1 LALLVVGL
9 AAQLVVHRRRGALL
23 LTRARG
29 ASTAQLVGVLA
40 VEALLVSGAAALAGL
55 AVAVALVPARS
66 SALSIGLVVA
76 LVAGCVAFM
85 AVGCWRVVRRAGHD
99 GRADTVAVRPSLRR
113 TAVEVLLVV
122 VAVVG
127 LVVVR
132 RRGVGSAD
140 GADPYLATVPVLL
153 AVGAGLLALRAYP
166 YLLRPMLRVVRGA
179 AGAVSFVSLARAAR
193 QPPVATLPLAVLLL
207 GLGFSVFASSV
218 ETTVVRGQQ
227 DSAWRQVGGDYRFDS
242 GALSG
247 RQVRRAAAVDG
258 VTTAVPALTRDD
270 IDVRDE
276 EGRPSDARLL
286 ALDPAAY
293 ADLAAR
299 APAGVA
305 PTLDAVQVSSGGA
318 MLPVLASPGVAA
330 AAGPDGV
337 VTVDLGAFI
346 GVYEARVVDIAESFP
361 GDGGREF
368 VVTDLAVLR
377 AGEET
382 PIRLTT
388 LFVAADAGTGAAVA
402 DALGTGGPRVTVS
415 DRREVLTETGEL
427 PFVDSTVAAF
437 RLGVGAAA
445 GYCLLAVVLALVLTA
460 ESRAGLLATLRTLG
474 IDRRQARGLLG
485 LELAPMV
492 VVVVV
497 VGLAV
502 GIALPYLLVPAVD
515 LTSFTAG
522 VDAPPPRL
530 DPMVA
535 GVLAVGLVAVVAIA
549 VALTGLVQRRR
560 RLGDAVRMGADA

>member
-1 LALLVVGL
+1 MVFV
-9 AAQLVVHRRRGALL
+9 
-23 LTRARG
+23 
-29 ASTAQLVGVLA
+29 
-40 VEALLVSGAAALAGL
+40 
-55 AVAVALVPARS
+55 
-66 SALSIGLVVA
+66 
-76 LVAGCVAFM
+76 
-85 AVGCWRVVRRAGHD
+85 AVGCWRVARRAGRG
-99 GRADTVAVRPSLRR
+99 GREDTVTVRPSLRR

-127 LVVVR
+127 LVLVR
-132 RRGVGSAD
+132 RRGVGSTD
-140 GADPYLATVPVLL
+140 GTDAYLATVPVLL

-166 YLLRPMLRVVRGA
+166 YLLRPLLRVFRRS

-207 GLGFSVFASSV
+207 GLGFPVFASAV

-227 DSAWRQVGGDYRFDS
+227 DSAWQRVGGDYRFD
-242 GALSG
+242 GAALSG
-247 RQVRRAAAVDG
+247 RQVRRAADVDG
-258 VTTAVPALTRDD
+258 VAAAVPALSRDE

-286 ALDPAAY
+286 ALEPAAY
-293 ADLAAR
+293 AGLAAR

-305 PTLDAVQVSSGGA
+305 PALDALTPTSDGA
-318 MLPVLASPGVAA
+318 TLPVVASPGVAA
-330 AAGPDGV
+330 AAGPDSV

-346 GVYEARVVDIAESFP
+346 GIYEARVVDVADSFP
-361 GDGGREF
+361 GDGGGEF
-368 VVTDLAVLR
+368 LVGDLEVLR
-377 AGEET
+377 AAEDA
-382 PIRLTT
+382 PIRPTS
-388 LFVAADAGTGAAVA
+388 LFVAADARTGAAVA
-402 DALGTGGPRVTVS
+402 EALSTGGERVTVS
-415 DRREVLTETGEL
+415 DRREVLAATGRL

-474 IDRRQARGLLG
+474 IDRRQARGLLA

-492 VVVVV
+492 GVVVI

-502 GIALPYLLVPAVD
+502 GVMLPYLLVPAVD

-522 VDAPPPRL
+522 VDAPSPRL
-530 DPMVA
+530 DPLVA
-535 GVLAVGLVAVVAIA
+535 VVLAVGLVAVVAIA
-549 VALTGLVQRRR
+549 VTLTGLVQRR